1 MNELFE
7 EIRQQ
12 IHDIRNII
20 APFDLQMANLD
31 HQIAAMRVS
40 FESKMTGFE
49 TKLTANSSQLIE
61 HALKISGLLG
71 AITQLSERVNWIEFS
86 LKVPDRPGTTCPA
99 PVHEDKPAAI
109 INPTQ
114 KSAN

>member
-1 MNELFE
+1 MKELFD

-31 HQIAAMRVS
+31 HQIAAIRVS
-40 FESKMTGFE
+40 FEAKMTGFE
-49 TKLTANSSQLIE
+49 SKLTANSSQLIE

-71 AITQLSERVNWIEFS
+71 AVAQLSERLNWIEFS
-86 LKVPDRPGTTCPA
+86 LKVPQRTCPEIPA
-99 PVHEDKPAAI
+99 PVHEDKQAAVI
-109 INPTQ
+109 RSPQ
-114 KSAN
+114 KSP